1 MRRGYGKTTAW
12 TTGLLGPLLA
22 VGLLAVT
29 PDGARAQAGQ
39 GVGLEANAGYYT
51 LGGDDFTGID
61 EGFGFEAVAS
71 YGWANGFALGVGAGI
86 GMHDAEVPDG
96 AGDVDSDFDLIGVFA
111 QPTYR
116 FNVAAEGTPHVHPFV
131 GARVGYARLSSE
143 TEGTGTAEVEA
154 SANGFS
160 AGGLGG
166 VEIWFTDEVGVTGS
180 VLFDVLSFGDIE
192 EEDGETQADTDR
204 SGTRLGFRGGLK
216 VRFP

>member
-1 MRRGYGKTTAW
+1 MTA
-12 TTGLLGPLLA
+12 LLGPVLA
-22 VGLLAVT
+22 AGLLAGT

-39 GVGLEANAGYYT
+39 GVGLEANAGYYS

-71 YGWANGFALGVGAGI
+71 YGWASGFSLGIGAGI
-86 GMHDAEVPDG
+86 GMHDAEAPDG
-96 AGDVDSDFDLIGVFA
+96 VGDVDSDFDLIGVFA

-116 FNVAAEGTPHVHPFV
+116 FNVSAQETPHVHPFL
-131 GARVGYARLSSE
+131 GARVGYARISSE
-143 TEGTGTAEVEA
+143 TEGTGAPEVEA

-166 VEIWFTDEVGVTGS
+166 VEIWLTDEVGVTGS
-180 VLFDVLSFGDIE
+180 VLFDVLSFGDTE
-192 EEDGETQADTDR
+192 VDGETQPDSDS